1 MNPSTS
7 PKRRAV
13 LGVLVVVLA
22 IAASAC
28 SEVKPQDALD
38 PAGPYARQSDDLWN
52 LTFVLATVVFVIVEA
67 ALVFAMVK
75 FRHKPGR
82 TAAQFHGN
90 TKLEI
95 LLTAIPALILAGLA
109 IPTVR
114 TIFDLARKPSDA
126 LQITVVG
133 HQFWWEYQ
141 YTDLGFKTANE
152 LYIPVDKDVELTLT
166 GATDNGLGDPEVIHN
181 FWIPRI
187 SAGGQD
193 ILPGH
198 ANFLKLHADEE
209 DTYLGQCKE
218 YCGLSHANMKIV
230 AYAVAEDDF
239 NQWAEEQAAPPEDN
253 FTGDA
258 AEGQKLFTS
267 QEGECA
273 NCHAVDPGLEAQPN
287 VGPNL
292 AHFASRETFAGAA
305 FENNTEELSNWLRD
319 PPAMKPGSRMPDYGL
334 SEDQIQDLVAYLQ
347 SLK

>member
-7 PKRRAV
+7 SRRRAV
-13 LGVLVVVLA
+13 FGALLVILA
-22 IAASAC
+22 VAASAC
-28 SEVKPQDALD
+28 EEVKPQDALD
-38 PAGPYARQSDDLWN
+38 PAGPYARQADELWN
-52 LTFVLATVVFVIVEA
+52 LTFWIAAAVFFIVEA
-67 ALVFAMVK
+67 ALIFAVVK

-95 LLTAIPALILAGLA
+95 ILTAIPALILAGIA
-109 IPTVR
+109 VPTVR
-114 TIFDLARKPSDA
+114 TIFDLSRKESDA
-126 LQITVVG
+126 LHVTVVG

-152 LYIPVDKDVELTLT
+152 LYIPVDRDVELTLS
-166 GATDNGLGDPEVIHN
+166 GVTDNGLGEPEVIHN

-187 SAGGQD
+187 SSGGQD
-193 ILPGH
+193 ILPGR
-198 ANFLKLHADEE
+198 ANFLKLRADEE

-230 AYAVAEDDF
+230 AYAVPQAEFD
-239 NQWAEEQAAPPEDN
+239 QWAQDQASPPPDS

-258 AEGQKLFTS
+258 AAGQKVFTS
-267 QEGECA
+267 QQGQCA
-273 NCHAVDPGLEAQPN
+273 NCHAVEPGLEAQPS

-292 AHFASRETFAGAA
+292 AHFGSRNFFAGAA
-305 FENNTEELSNWLRD
+305 FENNTENLSNWLRD

-334 SEDQIQDLVAYLQ
+334 SEQQIQDLVAYLQ
-347 SLK
+347 SLE

>member
-1 MNPSTS
+1 MKLPTS
-7 PKRRAV
+7 NKRRAV
-13 LGVLVVVLA
+13 FGALLVIVALA
-22 IAASAC
+22 TSGC
-28 SEVKPQDALD
+28 EDVRPQDALD

-52 LTFVLATVVFVIVEA
+52 LTLGIATVVFIIVEG
-67 ALVFAMVK
+67 ALVFALFK

-109 IPTVR
+109 VPTVR
-114 TIFDLARKPSDA
+114 TIFDLSRKPSDA
-126 LQITVVG
+126 LQVTVVG

-152 LYIPVDKDVELTLT
+152 LYIPVGQDVELTLS
-166 GATDNGLGDPEVIHN
+166 GATDNGLGDPEVVHN

-193 ILPGH
+193 IIPGR
-198 ANFLKLHADEE
+198 ANFLKLNADEE
-209 DTYLGQCKE
+209 GTYLGQCKE

-230 AYAVAEDDF
+230 ARAVPKTDF
-239 NQWAEEQAAPPEDN
+239 DRWAQEQAAPPADGL
-253 FTGDA
+253 TGDA
-258 AEGQKLFTS
+258 AAGQKLFTS
-267 QEGECA
+267 PEGQCA
-273 NCHAVDPGLEAQPN
+273 NCHAVDPGLEAQPSI
-287 VGPNL
+287 GPNL